1 MLLRAMPSTSICSVC
16 GRRRAARDTTTCPK
30 CMTKYADT
38 SSVHSTTQRNNSAR
52 SAQGQDRRQ
61 GGAVPAATSK
71 AVGERAV
78 AAAAAAAESPQC
90 VRLPRSQLLEKFHNG
105 QLPGRPSREW
115 GLFSLYHFF
124 CGELLQEQRS
134 PATSSQ
140 LDRLFARAATVELY
154 LRTTCGSPSKY
165 ERSIEDALELD
176 KVQKQ
181 ILQAHLANAA
191 QDSITPVETTRS
203 HSVPSFEGQKTKRA
217 PNAVSGTLSNA
228 PAVSASLTQQP
239 LRTASRP
246 TSLAVATPASV
257 SKSLPSA
264 TKATLLSSSTSSL
277 LSSPGLPS
285 KSRLQSVRTVVP
297 ATSPS
302 TSSALSLSQE
312 APCAPHRAA
321 SLGTGGASH
330 NSKKS
335 RQASARSA
343 PHGHEHVA
351 IPKKPQP
358 GPTLTISLGDYA
370 KLRFAQNGGP
380 EAASSGSQGAEIIE
394 IKETS
399 ASEASQSSVLNAKAI
414 DSSANEA
421 MVPKA
426 QFEPHFGVCGKDP
439 RADNPHDELI
449 MCDSEDCPSVYHPR
463 CVGLGGVDLEAIEN
477 WFCPWCETE
486 KAEKQRRAEDDAPSC
501 EEAVHWLLSHD
512 FSYLFATSPIEFIKS
527 DGGPDAVAQYLKAI
541 PKPMDLGT
549 IRERLDARKYT
560 SPIDVCHEVVLVF
573 DNCLSYNAEGSALWR
588 LGALLRKA
596 FLRRMHL
603 PRVNHSVFRE
613 KVPSIGLQQKFM
625 KDVLQFAEELDSDSI
640 FLGPVLPSHFSN
652 PKQSEEYQRLVKE
665 PMCFRTVRTRLTQ
678 GNYDN
683 NLKKFVRD
691 VMLPFRNAHEFVA
704 VASRIFNELLRVVH
718 V

>member
-1 MLLRAMPSTSICSVC
+1 MSAASKTHWSWTKCKNKFYKRTWQTRHKTLSRLS
-16 GRRRAARDTTTCPK
+16 RRRGVTPYLPLKVSPPTTPC
-30 CMTKYADT
+30 
-38 SSVHSTTQRNNSAR
+38 
-52 SAQGQDRRQ
+52 
-61 GGAVPAATSK
+61 AT
-71 AVGERAV
+71 
-78 AAAAAAAESPQC
+78 PQ
-90 VRLPRSQLLEKFHNG
+90 K
-105 QLPGRPSREW
+105 
-115 GLFSLYHFF
+115 FSLLAVSPL
-124 CGELLQEQRS
+124 CAGALGLLG
-134 PATSSQ
+134 T
-140 LDRLFARAATVELY
+140 
-154 LRTTCGSPSKY
+154 
-165 ERSIEDALELD
+165 
-176 KVQKQ
+176 
-181 ILQAHLANAA
+181 
-191 QDSITPVETTRS
+191 
-203 HSVPSFEGQKTKRA
+203 GQKTKRA

-439 RADNPHDELI
+439 RADNPHD
-449 MCDSEDCPSVYHPR
+449 
-463 CVGLGGVDLEAIEN
+463 
-477 WFCPWCETE
+477 
-486 KAEKQRRAEDDAPSC
+486 
-501 EEAVHWLLSHD
+501 
-512 FSYLFATSPIEFIKS
+512 
-527 DGGPDAVAQYLKAI
+527 
-541 PKPMDLGT
+541 GT
-549 IRERLDARKYT
+549 L
-560 SPIDVCHEVVLVF
+560 
-573 DNCLSYNAEGSALWR
+573 
-588 LGALLRKA
+588 
-596 FLRRMHL
+596 
-603 PRVNHSVFRE
+603 
-613 KVPSIGLQQKFM
+613 
-625 KDVLQFAEELDSDSI
+625 
-640 FLGPVLPSHFSN
+640 
-652 PKQSEEYQRLVKE
+652 
-665 PMCFRTVRTRLTQ
+665 
-678 GNYDN
+678 
-683 NLKKFVRD
+683 
-691 VMLPFRNAHEFVA
+691 
-704 VASRIFNELLRVVH
+704 
-718 V
+718 